1 MSDRRPG
8 PPRWLEGLLERALP
22 EGLSGEGTLGD
33 LAEEYHRR
41 AERSPVRA
49 RLWYGGQAASLLAYR
64 AVSGSGT
71 GGGSSHAA
79 LVDLRWSFRSMARRP
94 GFALGVV
101 GVLGLGFGANTAVW
115 SVVDG
120 TVANASWWAQPDRT
134 LAVWPERTW
143 SFGNLQLYEEEQS
156 AYRVVGEYVERAY
169 ALEGADG
176 TSRSVNGVW
185 ITPSL
190 FRELAVQ
197 PTLGRA
203 LADDDAAFG
212 AEPVAVVGEGLW
224 RRLFGADPEVVGST
238 VRINGA
244 SVRIVGVQP
253 AAGRAPGGR
262 AELWLPLFMDPRD
275 DDFWKAVDKTLVGVL
290 RDGAGLA
297 DGQADLEAF
306 TVRLSQMFP
315 SFYPEDWAAGLA
327 NVARADAAQRRS
339 IEAPLLLLLG
349 GTALLVLLTAVN
361 VGNLL
366 LGRAI
371 DRRRE
376 LAIRRS
382 VGAGRGR
389 IVRQLLMEG
398 AVFTVVGLLVGLV
411 VATGGARWIAGLFVE
426 NPVVA
431 ASPILSPGVLV
442 FAAALAGVAGL
453 VLNGVPVA
461 HFLRSHR
468 RGLTFTGD
476 AGGGLQRALVTVQAA
491 LATLLLVSA
500 TLFVATVDGL
510 RDVPLGFEPRGLVAV
525 ELSPPADRVAS
536 TVVSREWSERLAAE
550 AEGLPGVVS
559 AGWVSRLPLRD
570 TQMEAGLN
578 LESTP
583 VDPRE
588 AFKAAMHRVDP
599 GFFEVFGVEVLDGR
613 AIELRD
619 VALDSPSVVVVN
631 RALADALWP
640 DGDAIGQRVAVDP
653 HAWDRFVPIVGVVDD
668 VRARDLSGPTEP
680 AFYLSLA
687 EQPSMEMTLVL
698 RTAGGADA
706 ASLGPDVRRLVAE
719 VAPLVPVRSVSDM
732 PDVVRAAYATSW
744 VLMGLLGLLAVL
756 ATTLGALGTYAVLAH
771 HVAANARAL
780 GVRMALG
787 APRGRVVAGVV
798 RSGVTWAAVG
808 IVLGCGAAVWAGR
821 FLRAAVVDA
830 APLSAATFVGPV
842 AVLLGA
848 ATLAAWVPAVRA
860 GRLPPAEVL
869 RSD

>member
-1 MSDRRPG
+1 MSTHR
-8 PPRWLEGLLERALP
+8 PPRWIESVLERALP
-22 EGLSGEGTLGD
+22 DGLSGEGTLGD
-33 LAEEYHRR
+33 LAEEYDRR
-41 AERSPVRA
+41 AGTSPFRA
-49 RLWYGGQAASLLAYR
+49 RMWYLAQAASLLTYR

-71 GGGSSHAA
+71 HSGSSHAA

-120 TVANASWWAQPDRT
+120 TVANASWWAQPERT
-134 LAVWPERTW
+134 LTVWPERTW
-143 SFGNLQLYEEEQS
+143 SFGNLQLYEEEQA
-156 AYRVVGEYVERAY
+156 AYDVLGEYVERAY
-169 ALEGADG
+169 ALEGTDG

-185 ITPSL
+185 ITPGL

-197 PTLGRA
+197 PMLGRA
-203 LADDDAAFG
+203 LADDDATFG

-244 SVRIVGVQP
+244 AVRIVGVQP

-262 AELWLPLFMDPRD
+262 AEVWLPLFMDPRD
-275 DDFWKAVDKTLVGVL
+275 DDFWKAVDKTMVGVL
-290 RDGAGLA
+290 RDGVGLA

-306 TVRLSQMFP
+306 TQRLSRMFP

-339 IEAPLLLLLG
+339 IESPLLLLLG

-376 LAIRRS
+376 LSIRRS

-398 AVFTVVGLLVGLV
+398 AVFTAMGLLLGLA
-411 VATGGARWIAGLFVE
+411 VATAGARGITALFVE
-426 NPVVA
+426 EPVVA
-431 ASPILSPGVLV
+431 ASPILSPGVLL
-442 FAAALAGVAGL
+442 FAGVLAVVAGV
-453 VLNGVPVA
+453 VLNGVPVL

-468 RGLTFTGD
+468 TGLSFARD
-476 AGGGLQRALVTVQAA
+476 AGGGIQRILVTVQAA

-510 RDVPLGFEPRGLVAV
+510 RQVPLGFEPEGLVAV
-525 ELSPPADRVAS
+525 ELSPPADLVAS
-536 TVVSREWSERLAAE
+536 TVESRPWSERLAEE
-550 AEGLPGVVS
+550 AGGLPGVVS
-559 AGWVSRLPLRD
+559 AGWVARLPLRD
-570 TQMEAGLN
+570 TQMSAGLN
-578 LESTP
+578 LESNP

-588 AFKAAMHRVDP
+588 AFKATMHRVDP
-599 GFFEVFGVEVLDGR
+599 GFFDVFDVAVLEGR
-613 AIELRD
+613 AVDLRD

-631 RALADALWP
+631 RALAEALWP
-640 DGDAIGQRVAVDP
+640 AGDAVGQRVAVDP
-653 HAWDRFVPIVGVVDD
+653 HAWGRFVPIVGIVDD
-668 VRARDLSGPTEP
+668 VRAGDLSGPMEP

-687 EQPSMEMTLVL
+687 EQPSMEMTLVV

-706 ASLGPDVRRLVAE
+706 ASLGPDLRRLVAE

-756 ATTLGALGTYAVLAH
+756 ATALGALGTYAVLAH

-787 APRGRVVAGVV
+787 APRGRVVGGVV
-798 RSGVTWAAVG
+798 RSGVGWAALGVA
-808 IVLGCGAAVWAGR
+808 LGCGGALWAGR

-830 APLSAATFVGPV
+830 APLSAGTFVGPV
-842 AVLLGA
+842 AVLLATA
-848 ATLAAWVPAVRA
+848 ALAAWIPAVRA
-860 GRLPPAEVL
+860 GRLPPAQVL